1 MERKVNKYKFL
12 LGGSVVA
19 IAAMGFMANSISGK
33 QTERELIN
41 TSPVVKAEGVES
53 KNEEWARYF
62 PRQYDSW
69 KQTKQNDK
77 IDDMIEKKP
86 QLAILW
92 AGYGFA
98 KDYNAP
104 RGHFYAVQSN
114 INSLRTGAPVG
125 PATGPMPTACWTCK
139 SPDVPRVMDEE
150 GENEYFTGKWAR
162 LGDQIVNPIGC
173 ADCHD
178 SKTANL
184 AISRP
189 YLKRGLEA
197 SGVNLDEITHQDM
210 RSLVCAQCHSEY
222 YFKTTEYKDA
232 EGKDQVAKVVTF
244 PWAEGLSAE
253 NMETYYDGYG
263 FSDWT
268 HKISKTPMLKAQHP
282 GYEMYKTG
290 IHAKRGVSCADCHM
304 PYKQEGAVKYSDH
317 HIANPL
323 DNIANTCLTCHR
335 ESEEEFKSLVK
346 TKFERKE
353 QLMELAMDNL
363 GKAHLAA
370 GKAWES
376 DATEAE
382 MEPVLQLIRSGQWL
396 WDYSIASHGSFYHAP
411 EETLR
416 LLAVANDKAQQ
427 ARLELV
433 AVLAKHDVFDYV
445 APDFSTK
452 EKAQEIAGVPLQK
465 LVDEKVAFKNALLQ
479 EWNQTAVKEGRLNM
493 EPRKG
498 MSDNSSYSK

>member
-1 MERKVNKYKFL
+1 MA
-12 LGGSVVA
+12 A
-19 IAAMGFMANSISGK
+19 IIAMGFMANSISGK
-33 QTERELIN
+33 QAERVALT
-41 TSPVVKAEGVES
+41 TSPVVKAEGVAS
-53 KNEEWARYF
+53 KNDEWAKYF

-69 KQTKQNDK
+69 KQTKENDK
-77 IDDMIEKKP
+77 IDDMLEKKP
-86 QLAILW
+86 QLSILW

-178 SKTANL
+178 SQTANL
-184 AISRP
+184 TISRP
-189 YLKRGLEA
+189 YLKRALEA
-197 SGVNLDEITHQDM
+197 SGTNLDDVTHQDM

-222 YFKTTEYKDA
+222 YFKKTEYTDKD
-232 EGKDQVAKVVTF
+232 GKEQTAKVVTF

-253 NMETYYDGYG
+253 AMETYYNNYG
-263 FSDWT
+263 FKDWT
-268 HKISKTPMLKAQHP
+268 HKISKAPMLKAQHP

-290 IHAKRGVSCADCHM
+290 IHARRNVSCADCHM
-304 PYKQEGAVKYSDH
+304 PYKQEGSVKFSDH
-317 HIANPL
+317 HIASPL
-323 DNIANTCLTCHR
+323 ENIANTCLTCHK
-335 ESEEEFKSLVK
+335 ESEADFKEIVAGKLA
-346 TKFERKE
+346 RKD
-353 QLMELAMDNL
+353 QLMDIAMDNL
-363 GKAHLAA
+363 GKAHLEA

-376 DATEAE
+376 GATEEE
-382 MEPVLQLIRSGQWL
+382 MAPVLELIRSGQWM
-396 WDYSIASHGSFYHAP
+396 WDYAIASHGSFYHAP

-416 LLAVANDKAQQ
+416 LLSVGNEKAQQ
-427 ARLELV
+427 ARLKLV
-433 AVLAKHDVFDYV
+433 AVLAKHQVFDYV

-452 EKAQEIAGVPLQK
+452 EKAQKLAGVPLQK
-465 LVDEKVAFKNALLQ
+465 LVDEKKAFKSALLQ
-479 EWNQTAVKEGRLNM
+479 EWNEKASSEGRLNI
-493 EPRKG
+493 ETRNG
-498 MSDNSSYSK
+498 MSDKSSYQE

>member
-1 MERKVNKYKFL
+1 M
-12 LGGSVVA
+12 A
-19 IAAMGFMANSISGK
+19 FMANSIASK
-33 QTERELIN
+33 QAERDQLN

-53 KNEEWARYF
+53 KNEEWAKYF

-69 KQTKQNDK
+69 KQTKKNDK

-125 PATGPMPTACWTCK
+125 PVTGPMPTACWTCK

-184 AISRP
+184 HISRP

-197 SGVNLDEITHQDM
+197 SGVKLDEITHQDM

-222 YFKTTEYKDA
+222 YFKSTEYTDA

-253 NMETYYDGYG
+253 SMETYYDGYG
-263 FSDWT
+263 FSD
-268 HKISKTPMLKAQHP
+268 
-282 GYEMYKTG
+282 
-290 IHAKRGVSCADCHM
+290 
-304 PYKQEGAVKYSDH
+304 
-317 HIANPL
+317 
-323 DNIANTCLTCHR
+323 
-335 ESEEEFKSLVK
+335 
-346 TKFERKE
+346 
-353 QLMELAMDNL
+353 
-363 GKAHLAA
+363 
-370 GKAWES
+370 
-376 DATEAE
+376 
-382 MEPVLQLIRSGQWL
+382 
-396 WDYSIASHGSFYHAP
+396 
-411 EETLR
+411 
-416 LLAVANDKAQQ
+416 
-427 ARLELV
+427 
-433 AVLAKHDVFDYV
+433 
-445 APDFSTK
+445 
-452 EKAQEIAGVPLQK
+452 
-465 LVDEKVAFKNALLQ
+465 
-479 EWNQTAVKEGRLNM
+479 
-493 EPRKG
+493 
-498 MSDNSSYSK
+498 

>member
-1 MERKVNKYKFL
+1 ML
-12 LGGSVVA
+12 LGGSIVA
-19 IAAMGFMANSISGK
+19 ITAMGFLASSISGK

-41 TSPVVKAEGVES
+41 TSPVVKADGVES
-53 KNEEWARYF
+53 KNEEWKKYF

-69 KQTKQNDK
+69 KKTKESDK
-77 IDDMIEKKP
+77 IVDMLEKKP

-104 RGHFYAVQSN
+104 RGHFYAIQSN
-114 INSLRTGAPVG
+114 TNTLRTGAPVG
-125 PATGPMPTACWTCK
+125 PASGPMPTACWTCK
-139 SPDVPRVMDEE
+139 SPDVARVMDEE
-150 GENEYFTGKWAR
+150 TENGYFTGKWAR

-173 ADCHD
+173 GDCHD

-197 SGVNLDEITHQDM
+197 NGVNVDDITHQEM

-222 YFKTTEYKDA
+222 YFKKTEYKDA
-232 EGKDQVAKVVTF
+232 EGNDQVAKVVTF

-263 FSDWT
+263 FKDWT
-268 HKISKTPMLKAQHP
+268 HKISKAPMLKAQHP
-282 GYEMYKTG
+282 GYEIYSTG
-290 IHAKRGVSCADCHM
+290 IHAKRGVACADCHM
-304 PYKQEGAVKYSDH
+304 PYTQEGAVKYSDH
-317 HIANPL
+317 QIQSPL

-335 ESEEEFKSLVK
+335 ESESEFKELVK
-346 TKFERKE
+346 TKFDRKE
-353 QLMELAMDNL
+353 QLMELAMNNL

-370 GKAWES
+370 GKAWEVG
-376 DATEAE
+376 ATEGE
-382 MEPVLQLIRSGQWL
+382 MEDVLALLRSGQWM

-416 LLAVANDKAQQ
+416 LLGVANDKAQE
-427 ARLELV
+427 ARLKLV
-433 AVLAKHDVFDYV
+433 AILAKHDVFDYE

-452 EKAQEIAGVPLQK
+452 EKAQKLAGVPLDK
-465 LVDEKVAFKNALLQ
+465 LVEEKVNFKNTLMK
-479 EWNQTAVKEGRLNM
+479 EWNETAEKEGRLNP
-493 EPRKG
+493 EWKKG

>member
-1 MERKVNKYKFL
+1 MNKYKFL

-19 IAAMGFMANSISGK
+19 IVAMGFMANSIAGK
-33 QTERELIN
+33 QAERDQLN
-41 TSPVVKAEGVES
+41 TTPVVKAEGVES
-53 KNEEWARYF
+53 KNEEWAKYF

-69 KQTKQNDK
+69 KQTKKNDK

-125 PATGPMPTACWTCK
+125 PVTGPMPTACWTCK

-178 SKTANL
+178 SQTANL
-184 AISRP
+184 TISRP

-222 YFKTTEYKDA
+222 YFKATEYKDS
-232 EGKDQVAKVVTF
+232 EGNDQIAKVVTF

-263 FSDWT
+263 FKDWT
-268 HKISKTPMLKAQHP
+268 HKISKAPMLKAQHP

-290 IHAKRGVSCADCHM
+290 IHAKRGVACADCHM
-304 PYKQEGAVKYSDH
+304 PYKQEGSVKYSDH

-335 ESEEEFKSLVK
+335 ESEEEFKALVK
-346 TKFERKE
+346 TKFDRKE
-353 QLMELAMDNL
+353 QLMEIAMNSL

-376 DATEAE
+376 GATEDE

-416 LLAVANDKAQQ
+416 LLGVANDKAQE
-427 ARLELV
+427 ARVALV
-433 AVLAKHDVFDYV
+433 GVLAKHDVFDYE

-452 EKAQEIAGVPLQK
+452 EKAQKLAGVPLEK
-465 LVDEKVAFKNALLQ
+465 LVDEKVAFKSALLQ
-479 EWNQTAVKEGRLNM
+479 EWNETAVKEGRLNM
-493 EPRKG
+493 EARKG

>member
-1 MERKVNKYKFL
+1 MNKYKFI
-12 LGGSVVA
+12 LGGSIVA
-19 IAAMGFMANSISGK
+19 IAAMGFMANSIAGK
-33 QTERELIN
+33 QAERDQLN

-53 KNEEWARYF
+53 KNEAWAKYF

-69 KQTKQNDK
+69 KQTKKNDK

-125 PATGPMPTACWTCK
+125 PVTGPMPTACWTCK
-139 SPDVPRVMDEE
+139 SPDVPRIMDEE

-184 AISRP
+184 NISRP

-222 YFKTTEYKDA
+222 YFKKTEYKDA

-263 FSDWT
+263 FKDWT

-290 IHAKRGVSCADCHM
+290 IHAKRGVACADCHM
-304 PYKQEGAVKYSDH
+304 PYKQEGSVKYSDH

-335 ESEEEFKSLVK
+335 ESEEEFKALVK
-346 TKFERKE
+346 TKFDRKE
-353 QLMELAMDNL
+353 QLMELAMNSL

-376 DATEAE
+376 GATEDE

-416 LLAVANDKAQQ
+416 LLGVANDKAQE
-427 ARLELV
+427 ARVALV
-433 AVLAKHDVFDYV
+433 SVLAKHDVFDYEV
-445 APDFSTK
+445 PDFSTK
-452 EKAQEIAGVPLQK
+452 EKAQKLAGVPLQK
-465 LVDEKVAFKNALLQ
+465 LVDEKLAFKSALLQ
-479 EWNQTAVKEGRLNM
+479 EWNETAVKEGRLNM

-498 MSDNSSYSK
+498 MSDNNSYSK

>member
-1 MERKVNKYKFL
+1 MNKYKFL
-12 LGGSVVA
+12 LGGSIVA
-19 IAAMGFMANSISGK
+19 ITAMGFMANSIAGK
-33 QTERELIN
+33 QAERDQLN

-53 KNEEWARYF
+53 KNEEWAKYF

-69 KQTKQNDK
+69 KQTKKNDK

-125 PATGPMPTACWTCK
+125 PVTGPMPTACWTCK
-139 SPDVPRVMDEE
+139 SPDVPRIMDEE

-184 AISRP
+184 TISRP

-222 YFKTTEYKDA
+222 YFKKTEYKDS
-232 EGKDQVAKVVTF
+232 EGNDQVAKVVTF

-263 FSDWT
+263 FKDWT

-290 IHAKRGVSCADCHM
+290 IHAKRGVACADCHM
-304 PYKQEGAVKYSDH
+304 PYKQEGSVKYSDH

-335 ESEEEFKSLVK
+335 ESEEEFKALVK
-346 TKFERKE
+346 TKFDRKE
-353 QLMELAMDNL
+353 QLMELAMNSL

-376 DATEAE
+376 GATEGE

-396 WDYSIASHGSFYHAP
+396 WDYAIASHGSFYHAP

-416 LLAVANDKAQQ
+416 LLSVANDKGQE
-427 ARLELV
+427 ARLALV
-433 AVLAKHDVFDYV
+433 SVLAKHDVFDYE

-452 EKAQEIAGVPLQK
+452 EKAQKLAGVPLQK
-465 LVDEKVAFKNALLQ
+465 LVDEKVAFKSALLQ
-479 EWNQTAVKEGRLNM
+479 EWNETAVKEGRLNM

-498 MSDNSSYSK
+498 MSDKSSYSK

>member
-1 MERKVNKYKFL
+1 MNIYKFL
-12 LGGSVVA
+12 FGGSLVA
-19 IAAMGFMANSISGK
+19 IAAMGLMANSISGK
-33 QTERELIN
+33 QAESEIIN
-41 TSPVVKAEGVES
+41 SSPVVKADGVES

-69 KQTKQNDK
+69 KQTKQNDT
-77 IDDMIEKKP
+77 IDDMLEKKP

-184 AISRP
+184 VISRP
-189 YLKRGLEA
+189 YLKRALEA

-222 YFKTTEYKDA
+222 YFKPTEYKDA
-232 EGKDQVAKVVTF
+232 EGKDQTAKVVTF

-282 GYEMYKTG
+282 GYEIYKTG
-290 IHAKRGVSCADCHM
+290 IHAKRGVACADCHM

-317 HIANPL
+317 HISNPL

-353 QLMELAMDNL
+353 QLMELAMNSL

-376 DATEAE
+376 GATEAE

-416 LLAVANDKAQQ
+416 LLGVANDKAQE
-427 ARLELV
+427 ARLKLV
-433 AVLAKHDVFDYV
+433 AILAKHGVLDYK

-452 EKAQEIAGVPLQK
+452 EKAQKIAGVPLQK
-465 LVDEKVAFKNALLQ
+465 LIDEKVAFKNALLQ

-493 EPRKG
+493 ESRKG
-498 MSDNSSYSK
+498 MSDNSSYSN

>member
-1 MERKVNKYKFL
+1 VIKYKIL
-12 LGGSVVA
+12 LGGSIIT
-19 IAAMGFMANSISGK
+19 IAAMAFMANSIASK
-33 QTERELIN
+33 QAERDQLN

-53 KNEEWARYF
+53 KNEEWAKYF

-125 PATGPMPTACWTCK
+125 PVTGPMPTACWTCK

-184 AISRP
+184 HISRP

-197 SGVNLDEITHQDM
+197 SGVKLDEITHQDM

-222 YFKTTEYKDA
+222 YFKSTEYTDA

-253 NMETYYDGYG
+253 SMETYYDGYG
-263 FSDWT
+263 FSD
-268 HKISKTPMLKAQHP
+268 
-282 GYEMYKTG
+282 
-290 IHAKRGVSCADCHM
+290 
-304 PYKQEGAVKYSDH
+304 
-317 HIANPL
+317 
-323 DNIANTCLTCHR
+323 
-335 ESEEEFKSLVK
+335 
-346 TKFERKE
+346 
-353 QLMELAMDNL
+353 
-363 GKAHLAA
+363 
-370 GKAWES
+370 
-376 DATEAE
+376 
-382 MEPVLQLIRSGQWL
+382 
-396 WDYSIASHGSFYHAP
+396 
-411 EETLR
+411 
-416 LLAVANDKAQQ
+416 
-427 ARLELV
+427 
-433 AVLAKHDVFDYV
+433 
-445 APDFSTK
+445 
-452 EKAQEIAGVPLQK
+452 
-465 LVDEKVAFKNALLQ
+465 
-479 EWNQTAVKEGRLNM
+479 
-493 EPRKG
+493 
-498 MSDNSSYSK
+498 